1 MIGFNA
7 GVRMALT
14 IVLEL
19 LDEMEAKQRNAT
31 QERIEAVRDVCSSL
45 RKEVSKELAVI
56 K

>member
-19 LDEMEAKQRNAT
+19 LDEAEAKQADAA
-31 QERIEAVRDVCSSL
+31 QERIDAVRDVCSCL
-45 RKEVSKELAVI
+45 RNEVTKELAVI

>member
-19 LDEMEAKQRNAT
+19 LDEMEAKQTGAA
-31 QERIEAVRDVCSSL
+31 QDRIDAVKDVCSSL
-45 RKEVSKELAVI
+45 RNEVTKELAVI